1 MQTRIMI
8 ILTALL
14 LRPCQTPSSIENF
27 TETKKETMGI
37 EAICDAPSKYVGNY
51 ATGFPPRLSSRGTTE
66 YSIKPAEYKWVAG
79 EVSGADMTEDK
90 IVRLAMGLG
99 AQKEEAA

>member
-1 MQTRIMI
+1 MLNLNPNIIIIDEPTRGIDIGTKQQIYEFIHALSAQGKSIIVISSEMQEVIGLADRVLVMRTGRI
-8 ILTALL
+8 
-14 LRPCQTPSSIENF
+14 
-27 TETKKETMGI
+27 
-37 EAICDAPSKYVGNY
+37 
-51 ATGFPPRLSSRGTTE
+51 
-66 YSIKPAEYKWVAG
+66 AG